1 MTSKARKKQLA
12 WQVRNGH
19 SHQSRLAAVRE
30 LARIG
35 EQERR
40 VRAVA
45 DVQAAAAQ
53 AAQASV
59 AESADRPPP
68 AAGPRTPLLRR

>member
-19 SHQSRLAAVRE
+19 SHQSRLAAARE

-40 VRAVA
+40 MR
-45 DVQAAAAQ
+45 
-53 AAQASV
+53 
-59 AESADRPPP
+59 
-68 AAGPRTPLLRR
+68 GGG

>member
-12 WQVRNGH
+12 WQARNGH
-19 SHQSRLAAVRE
+19 SHQSRLAAARE

-40 VRAVA
+40 VRGGGSSPPLP
-45 DVQAAAAQ
+45 Q
-53 AAQASV
+53 
-59 AESADRPPP
+59 SADRPPP
-68 AAGPRTPLLRR
+68 DAGPRTPLLRR